1 MNKDIIKKR
10 NTKLLFEKKIPK
22 TSKDFLKTYLLLKL
36 NLRFIQVTRLNNKKS
51 YKRELSVVDC
61 YFKKYIRL
69 YSNEHWL
76 MIHF

>member
-51 YKRELSVVDC
+51 YKRELSVV
-61 YFKKYIRL
+61 YIRL